1 MPRVNRSAALFLF
14 LCCSPAFANRE
25 GWANARQKA
34 ERMERRGEW
43 AEATV
48 WWEAAAE
55 TLELGSAPLSALGV
69 AEAKED
75 GDEGAVAWWA
85 AYGAEDAKLAVEARE
100 RARTCAAKAGAIP
113 EETRAPV
120 RQFIDGWIVQDSE
133 QFWKWGRFALRIES
147 RRAAG
152 DPVGALEVEAKGRAR
167 WADRYEKICGK
178 YWSSRSDDRRRQD
191 YADRAAEQRKL
202 AQAARDRAAELMKEG
217 WAPEAL
223 RAALRE
229 EKPEVQRSAV
239 ERLAAREDLAGLR
252 LALECTNAGARD
264 LASETRARILGTGPP
279 RDPAALA
286 AGVDVEFREPSIPPS
301 TGQAWEDLEHD
312 WRLQAPAENFP
323 ADGWSLRATGF
334 LEMNEDL
341 VAELIVQCDDAIR
354 VRIDGRL
361 VIDEWAA
368 APEPLFRRAPL
379 KLERGWHSFM
389 LEYEDRSGVA
399 VLRAWL
405 APGRDQM
412 EPLAPHLRR
421 PASK

>member
-1 MPRVNRSAALFLF
+1 MPGMRIAAAFFFLAA
-14 LCCSPAFANRE
+14 CSPAFANRE

-34 ERMERRGEW
+34 DRMERRGEW

-55 TLELGSAPLSALGV
+55 TLEMGSAPLSALGV
-69 AEAKED
+69 AEAKKD
-75 GDEGAVAWWA
+75 GDDGALAWWT
-85 AYGAEDAKLAVEARE
+85 AYGVEDAKLAAEAWE
-100 RARTCAAKAGAIP
+100 RAKTCAAKSGTIP

-133 QFWKWGRFALRIES
+133 QFWKWGRFDLRIES

-152 DPVGALEVEAKGRAR
+152 DPLGALEIEAKGRAR
-167 WADRYEKICGK
+167 WADRYEQICGK
-178 YWSSRSDDRRRQD
+178 YWSVRMDNRRCHE

-202 AQAARDRAAELMKEG
+202 AQAARDRAAELLKDG

-223 RAALRE
+223 RAAVRE
-229 EKPEVQRSAV
+229 GKPEAQRAAV
-239 ERLAAREDLAGLR
+239 ARLAAREDLAGLR
-252 LALECTNAGARD
+252 LALECTDADARD
-264 LASETRARILGTGPP
+264 LASRTLARIPGAGPP
-279 RDPAALA
+279 RDASALA
-286 AGVDVEFREPSIPPS
+286 AGVDVELVHASISP
-301 TGQAWEDLEHD
+301 GARQAWEELEHD
-312 WRLQAPAENFP
+312 WRLQPPAENFP
-323 ADGWSLRATGF
+323 ADGWSLRATAF
-334 LEMNEDL
+334 LEMKEDL

-368 APEPLFRRAPL
+368 APEPLFRRAPV
-379 KLERGWHSFM
+379 KLSKGWHSFV
-389 LEYEDRSGVA
+389 LEYEDRAGVA

-405 APGRDQM
+405 APGRDEM

-421 PASK
+421 PAAK

>member
-1 MPRVNRSAALFLF
+1 MPLRFRTICALL
-14 LCCSPAFANRE
+14 LISGPAIANRE

-55 TLELGSAPLSALGV
+55 TLEMGSAPLSALGV

-75 GDEGAVAWWA
+75 GDDGALGWWT
-85 AYGAEDAKLAVEARE
+85 AYGVEDAKLAVEARE
-100 RARTCAAKAGAIP
+100 RAKTCAAKAGTIS

-133 QFWKWGRFALRIES
+133 QFWKWGRFELRIES

-152 DPVGALEVEAKGRAR
+152 DPLGALEVEAKGRAR
-167 WADRYEKICGK
+167 WADRFEKICGT
-178 YWSSRSDDRRRQD
+178 YWSSRADDRRGQE

-202 AQAARDRAAELMKEG
+202 AQAARDRAAELMKDG

-223 RAALRE
+223 RAAIRE
-229 EKPEVQRSAV
+229 GKPEAQRTAV
-239 ERLAAREDLAGLR
+239 ARLAAREDVAGLR
-252 LALECTNAGARD
+252 LALECTDADARE
-264 LASETRARILGTGPP
+264 LASRTLARISGAEPP
-279 RDPAALA
+279 RDATALA
-286 AGVDVEFREPSIPPS
+286 AGVDVEFVASTIPL
-301 TGQAWEDLEHD
+301 GARQAWEDLEHD
-312 WRLQAPAENFP
+312 WRLQPPAENFP
-323 ADGWSLRATGF
+323 ADGWSLRATAF
-334 LEMNEDL
+334 LEMKEDL
-341 VAELIVQCDDAIR
+341 GAELIVQCDDAIR

-361 VIDEWAA
+361 VIDEWAT

-379 KLERGWHSFM
+379 KLAKGWHSFV
-389 LEYEDRSGVA
+389 LEYEDRAGVA

-405 APGRDQM
+405 APGRDEM

-421 PASK
+421 PAAK